1 MKNTKGKSRNLTK
14 KEQPSPESNNSSHK
28 SKNQLVETKQ
38 KKSGKQEISLI
49 GKKRSQNGKLKKDD
63 SQKSSIW
70 AYFEPNPR
78 WYTIHPEKTF
88 QNSSNENLSEETIT
102 RKYEES
108 KKLLQEEN
116 AHFEAN
122 PSFLASDRTFYTAML
137 KSGTLNDKIST
148 LSVMISASPLHAMK
162 SMDTLM
168 TMAKKNNRHESLRA
182 ILSLRDVMMESLL
195 PPRKLK
201 YFRDQ
206 PLSDPK
212 VSARHLILWAF
223 EDYLKRYYF
232 ELIKIIEVLSHD
244 VLVHVRQQMV
254 ETIFGL
260 VKSKPEQEQNL
271 LKLLVNKLGD
281 NDKKVASKTTY
292 LIQQLSNTRRDL
304 KLAIVSEI
312 EQYLLLS
319 NSRPHAQYYA
329 VICLNQ
335 TILTR
340 GEVELANKL
349 IDVYFVFFRQLL
361 GVKNTDKQDKNE
373 KNGKLKGKGNN
384 KFSKD
389 KKDIAKKKKGSLS
402 ISHQDL
408 PSSDSLNSKII
419 AAILTGVNRAFPFAK
434 VEEDVYD
441 HNMDILFRI
450 TYSGT
455 FNTSV
460 RALMLIFQVCSAKE
474 DILDRFY
481 RTLYESLFD
490 VRLITSSKH
499 AIYLNLLFKALKA
512 DESMARV
519 KAFVKRILQTAAHH
533 QPPFICG
540 VFHLISELMNLKPG
554 LRALIFQPEEND
566 EEEHFVDAPEE
577 DDEDSVVSD
586 KPKINKVSSSQPS
599 DVNTHKKYDGR
610 KRDPQYS
617 NADQTCLWELAM
629 FFFESLSPNSNIVCK
644 PNSQRNPKKSD
655 SIKGSSKMQPSIA
668 STDNILTMKK
678 GAGITKE
685 EVVNSEEFWRKKVED
700 IPVDQ
705 IFFHRYFTQKRASLG
720 DTTKKTKKKKSDTKD
735 VGFMDAEGSTDEE
748 EEEEIWRVMT
758 KGLPNVDFDPGSN
771 GENDDDDQDDLED
784 FEFDENEDENEGEEI
799 GSPEAND
806 SADAD
811 DFVEDEDDLIIG
823 SKKIK
828 RQKLKHLPTFASF
841 DDYAEMLEDD

>member
-1 MKNTKGKSRNLTK
+1 MKSTTGKSRNVVK
-14 KEQPSPESNNSSHK
+14 KEQLNHESSNSSDK
-28 SKNQLVETKQ
+28 VSKRKNQLTEKEQ
-38 KKSGKQEISLI
+38 KNSKQEISLT
-49 GKKRSQNGKLKKDD
+49 GKKRTQNGKFKKRD
-63 SQKSSIW
+63 SQKQADNKLLLKEIDLDDSKEETYFPKCLLNSKNKSKM
-70 AYFEPNPR
+70 YFETNPQ
-78 WYTIHPEKTF
+78 WYTIHFEQNI
-88 QNSSNENLSEETIT
+88 QNSSNKNLSEETIT
-102 RKYEES
+102 KIYEQS

-116 AHFEAN
+116 ARFESN
-122 PSFLASDRTFYTAML
+122 PPFQASDRAFYTAML

-148 LSVMISASPLHAMK
+148 LSVVISASPLHAMK

-168 TMAKKNNRHESLRA
+168 AMAKKNNRHESLRA
-182 ILSLRDVMMESLL
+182 ILSLRDVMTESLL

-212 VSARHLILWAF
+212 VSVRHLILWVF
-223 EDYLKRYYF
+223 EDYLKKYYF
-232 ELIKIIEVLSHD
+232 ELISITEVLSHD

-292 LIQQLSNTRRDL
+292 LIQQLLNTRRDL
-304 KLAIVSEI
+304 RLAIVCEI

-319 NSRPHAQYYA
+319 SSRPHAQYYA

-335 TILTR
+335 TILMR
-340 GEVELANKL
+340 KEVELANKL

-361 GVKNTDKQDKNE
+361 GVKNTDKRDNNMKSSSGKNE
-373 KNGKLKGKGNN
+373 KLKGKGNN
-384 KFSKD
+384 NFGKN
-389 KKDIAKKKKGSLS
+389 KKNFAKKKKGSLNDS
-402 ISHQDL
+402 YQVL
-408 PSSDSLNSKII
+408 PSDDSINSKII
-419 AAILTGVNRAFPFAK
+419 AAVLTGVNRAFPFAK
-434 VEEDVYD
+434 VDEDVYNR
-441 HNMDILFRI
+441 NMDILFRI

-519 KAFVKRILQTAAHH
+519 KAFIKRILQTAAHH

-540 VFHLISELMNLKPG
+540 VFHLISELMNLRPG
-554 LRALIFQPEEND
+554 LRALIYQPEEND
-566 EEEHFVDAPEE
+566 EEEHFVDVPEE
-577 DDEDSVVSD
+577 NDDDSIISD
-586 KPKINKVSSSQPS
+586 KPKFNKVSSSQQS
-599 DVNTHKKYDGR
+599 ASEENTHKKYDGR

-629 FFFESLSPNSNIVCK
+629 LFFESFPPVSGIICK
-644 PNSQRNPKKSD
+644 PTPQQNPKKSD
-655 SIKGSSKMQPSIA
+655 SAKGSSIMQPSVA
-668 STDNILTMKK
+668 STTGVLTMKK
-678 GAGITKE
+678 GAGIAKE

-705 IFFHRYFTQKRASLG
+705 IFFHKYFTQKQASLG
-720 DTTKKTKKKKSDTKD
+720 
-735 VGFMDAEGSTDEE
+735 
-748 EEEEIWRVMT
+748 
-758 KGLPNVDFDPGSN
+758 GLPNVDFDPG
-771 GENDDDDQDDLED
+771 ENDDDQDDLED
-784 FEFDENEDENEGEEI
+784 FEFDEDEEEI
-799 GSPEAND
+799 GSPEAED
-806 SADAD
+806 SVDGD
-811 DFVEDEDDLIIG
+811 DFNPRIIINT
-823 SKKIK
+823 KKVGIGPEKTK

-841 DDYAEMLEDD
+841 DDYAEMLDD